1 MEENTKV
8 KMNTLERSA
17 KIASLNEEKKAEK
30 KAITKA
36 NIEKAKMKDFPIDE
50 EEKKIYRDHNLKI
63 LESYREKHN
72 VNTANWFA
80 FDFMSKYPGEYV
92 LLKDVQEYCSNS
104 YKEINGEIL
113 GDPPRSFEIC
123 RKNTLPLAWEEAKV
137 SKYKLVRFNP
147 SRVEKITDNIVNESK
162 HKSDGFSKEM
172 IEKKLKENSYKCE
185 LTGLPNTDGGLAADH
200 FIPKEK
206 GGQSVET
213 NLIIINKILNEKKN
227 NTPPVE
233 WFCKSILTNFLNICK
248 KTGLLNIDTKKTLID
263 FIENFN

>member
-8 KMNTLERSA
+8 KMNAIERA
-17 KIASLNEEKKAEK
+17 EKTASLNEAKKAEK

-50 EEKKIYRDHNLKI
+50 EEKKIYRDHNRKI

-72 VNTANWFA
+72 ANTANWFA
-80 FDFMSKYPGEYV
+80 FDFMSRYPGEYV
-92 LLKDVQEYCSNS
+92 LLKDVQEYCSNC
-104 YKEINGEIL
+104 YKKVHGEIL
-113 GDPPRSFEIC
+113 GDPPRAFEIC
-123 RKNTLPLAWEEAKV
+123 RKNIFPLAWEEAKV

-147 SRVEKITDNIVNESK
+147 DRIEEINENIVEESK
-162 HKSDGFSKEM
+162 HKSNNFPREM
-172 IEKKLKENSYKCE
+172 IEKKLKENNYKCE
-185 LTGLPNTDGGLAADH
+185 FTGLPNTEGGLAADH

-206 GGQSVET
+206 GGQSIET
-213 NLIIINKILNEKKN
+213 NLIIINKVLNEKKN

-248 KTGLLNIDTKKTLID
+248 KTGILNTDTKKTLMD
-263 FIENFN
+263 FIENFK

>member
-1 MEENTKV
+1 MEEVNKEYTAKESKLTKKTLDMV
-8 KMNTLERSA
+8 K
-17 KIASLNEEKKAEK
+17 KKE
-30 KAITKA
+30 IIQTT
-36 NIEKAKMKDFPIDE
+36 IEKVKMKDFPMDCE
-50 EEKKIYRDHNLKI
+50 ERKSYIENNKKI
-63 LESYREKHN
+63 LEDYRERQKRH
-72 VNTANWFA
+72 TANWFA
-80 FDFMSKYPGEYV
+80 FDYMSKYPGQYV

-172 IEKKLKENSYKCE
+172 IDKRLKECNYTCE

-227 NTPPVE
+227 NTQPVE

-248 KTGLLNIDTKKTLID
+248 KTGLLNTETKQTLIE
-263 FIENFN
+263 FIENFNR